1 MTEELKEFGSSKNN
15 LWPGRDFTLRKTGL
29 NPAPLRARQLAM
41 LPICAA
47 LPPPLIQGVGSIGYV
62 QLTTSRDHGRYWCT
76 PFCKAI
82 ETVDLFG

>member
-29 NPAPLRARQLAM
+29 NPAPLRASQLAM

-47 LPPPLIQGVGSIGYV
+47 LPPLLIQGVGSAMCSSPPPEIMGAIGV
-62 QLTTSRDHGRYWCT
+62 LHSAKLLKQ
-76 PFCKAI
+76 
-82 ETVDLFG
+82 